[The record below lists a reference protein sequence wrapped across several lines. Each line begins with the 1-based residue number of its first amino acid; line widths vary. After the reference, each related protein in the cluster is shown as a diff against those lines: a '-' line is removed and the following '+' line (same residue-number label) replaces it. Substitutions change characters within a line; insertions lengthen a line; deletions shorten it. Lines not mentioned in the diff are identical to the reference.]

1 MGSTGYVDQPQVRR
15 TCAVTL
21 EFGTG
26 PAAFRSGE
34 PTVTP
39 RVGQRRPVAAAVQHP
54 AMLSETLPQPLRRNG
69 FEVVVDQIEAEA
81 EGVVGLWLRDPDGG
95 SLPAWTP
102 GAHVELCL
110 PSGLL
115 RHYSLTNDPAERE
128 HYRIAVR
135 YIKNGAGGSREIH
148 ERLRVGDRLSIRGPR
163 NAFPLLAATRYLF
176 VAGGIGIT
184 PILPMVGAVERAGI
198 PWRLMYFGRSRSRM
212 PFLCEL
218 ARLTGGDV
226 VVRPD
231 DEYGMPDPRM
241 IFAQTPT
248 GAAVYVCGPPV
259 LAEAGRELL
268 ALHDPTATVH
278 TERFA
283 PVPMRD
289 NASQ

>member
-15 TCAVTL
+15 TCAVTF

-34 PTVTP
+34 PTIAP
-39 RVGQRRPVAAAVQHP
+39 RVAQRRPAQPTGQRP
-54 AMLSETLPQPLRRNG
+54 AMLAETLPQSLRRNG
-69 FEVVVDQIEAEA
+69 FEVVVDRIEPEA
-81 EGVVGLWLRDPDGG
+81 DGVVSLYLRDPDGDA
-95 SLPAWTP
+95 LPAWTP
-102 GAHVELCL
+102 GAHIELCL
-110 PSGLL
+110 PSGRL
-115 RHYSLTNDPAERE
+115 RQYSLTNDPAERGY
-128 HYRIAVR
+128 YRIAVR
-135 YIKNGAGGSREIH
+135 YLEHGNGGSREVH
-148 ERLRVGDRLSIRGPR
+148 ERLRVGDRLPIRGPR
-163 NAFPLLAATRYLF
+163 NAFPLLAAARYLF

-184 PILPMVGAVERAGI
+184 PILPMVVAAERAGTA
-198 PWRLMYFGRSRSRM
+198 WRLMYFGRSRARM

-231 DEYGMPDPRM
+231 DEFGLPDPRM

-268 ALHDPTATVH
+268 ALHDPTASLH

-283 PVPMRD
+283 PAPMRD